1 MFENLNY
8 ALVQL
13 VHNFGAAA
21 VVGFPVLGWYISGQA
36 SPVLRKFAWIVGL
49 SWAVQAMSGA
59 GFGVVSYYYY
69 QVFPD
74 LHGVAFTALLIKIL
88 CAAGGVYIAAK
99 YLRQSAAWTPK
110 QRRNAWRLL
119 SLLGVTALAAAAF
132 LRWYA

>member
-59 GFGVVSYYYY
+59 GFGAVSYYYY
-69 QVFPD
+69 QTFPD
-74 LHGVAFTALLIKIL
+74 LHGVAFTALLVKIL
-88 CAAGGVYIAAK
+88 CAVGGIVIAVK
-99 YLRQSAAWTPK
+99 YLRLSSIWTPK
-110 QRRNAWRLL
+110 RRRNAWRLL

>member
-21 VVGFPVLGWYISGQA
+21 VVGFPVLALYISGQA
-36 SPVLRKFAWIVGL
+36 SSVQRKFAWIVGL

-88 CAAGGVYIAAK
+88 CAAGGIYIAAK

>member
-49 SWAVQAMSGA
+49 SWAAQAMSGA
-59 GFGVVSYYYY
+59 GFGAVSYYYY
-69 QVFPD
+69 QTFPD
-74 LHGVAFTALLIKIL
+74 LHGVAFTALLVKIL
-88 CAAGGVYIAAK
+88 CAVGGIIIAVK
-99 YLRQSAAWTPK
+99 YLRLSSTWAPK
-110 QRRNAWRLL
+110 RRRNAWRLL
-119 SLLGVTALAAAAF
+119 SLLGVTALAAAAY